1 MQVSHI
7 TDGLQPPA
15 LWRLAQ
21 FIRQR
26 RGQWPQA
33 AEPPDLER
41 FEHELHAHIMAVERD
56 LLADELSRYDVTA
69 DEVTI
74 DAIPYRRSLES
85 TETYL
90 SAAGP
95 VSVTRH
101 LYRPA
106 GRSTKSV
113 CPLEV
118 RAGIVGGLWPPRAA
132 RQGAFVMAHLTSRE
146 GAALFAELGG
156 LQPSRSTLDRLPK
169 TLSACWEPQRE
180 GWEATLRAREPVP
193 DAAAVLAVSLD
204 GVMTP
209 MTTAGPDEE
218 PGPAAS
224 AASPPRHY
232 REASCGTVS
241 LYTAE
246 GDRLATVRYGRM
258 PEYKKATLC
267 RQLQAE
273 CQSILALRPTL
284 TVVKLADGAEEN
296 WRFLDALDRGL
307 AATALARVEP
317 VSILDFYHAAEH
329 LKTACDTIWGAESVG
344 SRAEFVRF
352 RTLLKE
358 DDQGVDRV
366 IGCLRY
372 RLGRTRGR
380 QRERLEKELT
390 YFRNQRARMHYAHY
404 QRAGL
409 PIGSGVVDAAC
420 KTLGT
425 QRLKRSGMRWERAG
439 GQAIL
444 TLRSVI
450 QSERWE
456 RGWALLRGAFR
467 KIVSVGTTDRSEA
480 LDPAA

>member
-1 MQVSHI
+1 
-7 TDGLQPPA
+7 
-15 LWRLAQ
+15 
-21 FIRQR
+21 
-26 RGQWPQA
+26 
-33 AEPPDLER
+33 
-41 FEHELHAHIMAVERD
+41 
-56 LLADELSRYDVTA
+56 
-69 DEVTI
+69 
-74 DAIPYRRSLES
+74 
-85 TETYL
+85 
-90 SAAGP
+90 
-95 VSVTRH
+95 
-101 LYRPA
+101 
-106 GRSTKSV
+106 
-113 CPLEV
+113 
-118 RAGIVGGLWPPRAA
+118 
-132 RQGAFVMAHLTSRE
+132 
-146 GAALFAELGG
+146 
-156 LQPSRSTLDRLPK
+156 
-169 TLSACWEPQRE
+169 
-180 GWEATLRAREPVP
+180 
-193 DAAAVLAVSLD
+193 
-204 GVMTP
+204 
-209 MTTAGPDEE
+209 
-218 PGPAAS
+218 
-224 AASPPRHY
+224 
-232 REASCGTVS
+232 VS

-246 GDRLATVRYGRM
+246 GDRLATVRYERM

-329 LKTACDTIWGAESVG
+329 LKTACDTIWGVESVG